1 MKNTGLLRNSRAR
14 RAASSS
20 LLGLLVCFFLISPAA
35 AQQENWQFT
44 GPRFA
49 LPPQE
54 NTVITQAE
62 IDADAAAATTIPLW
76 SATATDQN
84 NGKKYNV
91 RFVGKSPLVASAS
104 ASATISAPIVA
115 LDLKFFNGDVFRPE
129 ATDPKCGFSGTTAVA
144 RVLGS
149 PIYQKHS
156 YSFGGT
162 SIGTTQY
169 VDAFQRANFYY
180 YTQPGGS
187 SPGYHV
193 LLNPTAHFY
202 YYPTPISVPRS
213 DSAIGSGRC
222 GPVAGVSITWLQGLI
237 KNTLIPGLTRSFG
250 IGSTQFPV
258 FILYNVVMCDSG
270 GCGILGFHD
279 SYKNAA
285 GHSQT
290 YAVAEYDTSGAGFP
304 DVEALSHEVGEWM
317 NDPLVGSASTVN
329 LVPHF
334 GNIGQVSGCQNNLE
348 VGDALSG
355 HTTSVHMSNGVT
367 YHPQQM
373 VFVGWFYHFNPSLGV
388 NNWYS
393 NLGTLL
399 GFAKPCPPGGTH

>member
-1 MKNTGLLRNSRAR
+1 MKNAGLLGNSRAR

-20 LLGLLVCFFLISPAA
+20 LLGLLVCCFLISSAT
-35 AQQENWQFT
+35 AQQENWNFT
-44 GPRFA
+44 GPRYA
-49 LPPQE
+49 LPPRE
-54 NTVITQAE
+54 NTVIDKAE

-76 SATATDQN
+76 SAIAKDQK
-84 NGKKYNV
+84 NGNTYNV
-91 RFVGKSPLVASAS
+91 RLVGKSPLVASAS
-104 ASATISAPIVA
+104 ASVNIPAPVIA
-115 LDLKFFNGDVFRPE
+115 LDLKFSNGHVFRPE
-129 ATDPKCGFSGTTAVA
+129 ATDPGCGFSSTSAVS

-149 PIYQKHS
+149 PIYQKHA

-162 SIGTTQY
+162 SVGTTQY

-180 YTQPGGS
+180 YTQPGGT

-193 LLNPTAHFY
+193 LLNPTAHYY
-202 YYPTPISVPRS
+202 YYPTPISVP
-213 DSAIGSGRC
+213 SAQSVTGTGRC
-222 GPVAGVSITWLQGLI
+222 GIVGGISITWLQGLI
-237 KNTLIPGLTRSFG
+237 KNTLIPALTHSFG
-250 IGSTQFPV
+250 IGATQFPV
-258 FILYNVVMCDSG
+258 FILYNVVICDSG

-279 SYKNAA
+279 SYKNSA

-355 HTTSVHMSNGVT
+355 HTTSVHMTNGVT